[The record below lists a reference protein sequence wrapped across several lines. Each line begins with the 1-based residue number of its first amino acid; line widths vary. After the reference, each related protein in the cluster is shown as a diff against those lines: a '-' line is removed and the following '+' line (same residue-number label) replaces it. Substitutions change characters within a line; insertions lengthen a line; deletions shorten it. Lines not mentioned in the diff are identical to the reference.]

1 MHYLYLCDEMG
12 TKSRTSGTNAR
23 GHLSRAVPKNPKRGL
38 CSYQPGN
45 FHKPDFGESQM
56 NNCLVRPYTAPDW
69 TNLAPLIEAWPFKP
83 ESCDFQHRVPENH
96 QVCQHIREGRGNDGG
111 AWVVVQQ
118 NHVRGFGCFRKLPWD
133 SQQLRLTAA
142 RIDCLLASG
151 SYNEQRS
158 VKEMLLEELLV
169 EAQNLGV
176 WHMSVRVDASD
187 FSSLHVLEEAGFLT
201 VDGLL
206 TFALD
211 LNEHSAVEPVNDF
224 KIRLATAE
232 DAPETAALGRTAYVY
247 DRFHADPFIDRE
259 LADELHANWAHNSC
273 DGKAAD
279 AVLIA
284 EDESGL
290 LGFVTCKLPGDI
302 GSNSTNSRT
311 GTIVLVAS
319 AAHAR
324 GRGVGRSLTM
334 AALEWF
340 RQSGCETVEV
350 GTQLSN
356 IPASRLYQA
365 CGFQLRATSVSL
377 RRLL

>member
-1 MHYLYLCDEMG
+1 
-12 TKSRTSGTNAR
+12 
-23 GHLSRAVPKNPKRGL
+23 
-38 CSYQPGN
+38 
-45 FHKPDFGESQM
+45 M
-56 NNCLVRPYTAPDW
+56 NNCLVRPYTEPDW
-69 TNLAPLIEAWPFKP
+69 TNLELLIKAWSFKP
-83 ESCDFQHRVPENH
+83 EGCEPLARAPEDDA
-96 QVCQHIREGRGNDGG
+96 VCRHIREARGNDGG

-118 NHVRGFGCFRKLPWD
+118 NHVRAFGCFRKLPWD
-133 SQQLRLTAA
+133 SQQLRMPAA
-142 RIDCLLASG
+142 RIDYLLAAG

-176 WHMSVRVDASD
+176 WHMSARVDASD
-187 FSSLHVLEEAGFLT
+187 LSSLHVLEEAGFLT
-201 VDGLL
+201 VDGIL

-211 LNEHSAVEPVNDF
+211 LKAHSAVEPVNDF
-224 KIRLATAE
+224 KIRLATADDGAE
-232 DAPETAALGRTAYVY
+232 AAALARTAYVY

-259 LADELHANWAHNSC
+259 LADELHADWARNSC
-273 DGKAAD
+273 DGKAAN

-284 EDESGL
+284 GDQSGL
-290 LGFVTCKLPGDI
+290 LGFVTCKLPPDS
-302 GSNSTNSRT
+302 GSDSSASRNSSDFRR

-319 AAHAR
+319 APQAR
-324 GRGVGRSLTM
+324 GRGVGYSLTM

-356 IPASRLYQA
+356 IPASRLYQT
-365 CGFQLRATSVSL
+365 CGFRLQATSVSL

>member
-1 MHYLYLCDEMG
+1 M
-12 TKSRTSGTNAR
+12 TRSRTFGTNAR
-23 GHLSRAVPKNPKRGL
+23 GHLSGQFLKTPSEDVFLPAR
-38 CSYQPGN
+38 GN
-45 FHKPDFGESQM
+45 FCKPGFGESQM
-56 NNCLVRPYTAPDW
+56 NNSLVRPYTAPDW
-69 TNLAPLIEAWPFKP
+69 TNLAPLIEAWPFQP
-83 ESCDFQHRVPENH
+83 ERCDFRHPVPEH
-96 QVCQHIREGRGNDGG
+96 QQICRHIREGRGNDGG
-111 AWVVVQQ
+111 AWIVVEQ

-133 SQQLRLTAA
+133 SQQLRMTAA
-142 RIDCLLASG
+142 RIDYLIAAG

-169 EAQNLGV
+169 EAQNVGV
-176 WHMSVRVDASD
+176 WHMSARVDASD
-187 FSSLHVLEEAGFLT
+187 LSSLHVLEEAGFLT

-211 LNEHSAVEPVNDF
+211 LKEPSAVEPTNDF
-224 KIRLATAE
+224 EIRLATAE

-259 LADELHANWAHNSC
+259 LADELYANWVQDSC

-284 EDESGL
+284 EDQSGL
-290 LGFVTCKLPGDI
+290 LGFVTCKLPSDI
-302 GSNSTNSRT
+302 GSNAANSRR

-319 AAHAR
+319 ASHAR
-324 GRGVGRSLTM
+324 GRGVGYSLTM

-340 RQSGCETVEV
+340 RQSGCETVDV
-350 GTQLSN
+350 GAQLSN
-356 IPASRLYQA
+356 IPAARLYQM
-365 CGFQLRATSVSL
+365 CGFRLRATSVSL

>member
-1 MHYLYLCDEMG
+1 
-12 TKSRTSGTNAR
+12 
-23 GHLSRAVPKNPKRGL
+23 
-38 CSYQPGN
+38 
-45 FHKPDFGESQM
+45 M
-56 NNCLVRPYTAPDW
+56 NNSLVRPYTTPDW
-69 TNLAPLIEAWPFKP
+69 TNLAPLIEAWPFNP
-83 ESCDFQHRVPENH
+83 EGCDFHHGVPENH
-96 QVCQHIREGRGNDGG
+96 QVCRHIREGRGNDGG

-118 NHVRGFGCFRKLPWD
+118 NHVRGFGCFRKLPWE
-133 SQQLRLTAA
+133 SQQLRMTTA
-142 RIDCLLASG
+142 RIDYLLAAG

-176 WHMSVRVDASD
+176 WHMSIRVDASD

-290 LGFVTCKLPGDI
+290 LGFVTCKLPGEI
-302 GSNSTNSRT
+302 GNNSSNSRT

>member
-1 MHYLYLCDEMG
+1 
-12 TKSRTSGTNAR
+12 
-23 GHLSRAVPKNPKRGL
+23 
-38 CSYQPGN
+38 
-45 FHKPDFGESQM
+45 M
-56 NNCLVRPYTAPDW
+56 NNSLVRPYTAPDW

-83 ESCDFQHRVPENH
+83 QGCDFQPHGQENH

-118 NHVRGFGCFRKLPWD
+118 DHVRGFGCFRKLPWD
-133 SQQLRLTAA
+133 SEQLRMTAA
-142 RIDCLLASG
+142 RIDYLLAAG

-158 VKEMLLEELLV
+158 VKEMLLEEMLV

-187 FSSLHVLEEAGFLT
+187 FSTLHVLEEAGFLT

-211 LNEHSAVEPVNDF
+211 LKEPSAREPANDF

-232 DAPETAALGRTAYVY
+232 DAAETGALGRTAYVY
-247 DRFHADPFIDRE
+247 DRFHADPFIDGE
-259 LADELHANWAHNSC
+259 LADELHANWVRNSC

-279 AVLIA
+279 AMLIA
-284 EDESGL
+284 EDQSGL
-290 LGFVTCKLPGDI
+290 LGFVTCKLPGDG
-302 GSNSTNSRT
+302 GSNSPNSRT

-319 AAHAR
+319 AAPAR
-324 GRGVGRSLTM
+324 GRGVASSLTM
-334 AALEWF
+334 AALKWF

-356 IPASRLYQA
+356 IPASRLYQT
-365 CGFQLRATSVSL
+365 CGFRLKSTSVSL
-377 RRLL
+377 RRML

>member
-1 MHYLYLCDEMG
+1 
-12 TKSRTSGTNAR
+12 
-23 GHLSRAVPKNPKRGL
+23 
-38 CSYQPGN
+38 
-45 FHKPDFGESQM
+45 M

-69 TNLAPLIEAWPFKP
+69 TSLAPLFAARPVKP
-83 ESCDFQHRVPENH
+83 AGCDDEQRVPENGP
-96 QVCQHIREGRGNDGG
+96 VCQHIREAQGDDGG
-111 AWVVVQQ
+111 AWIVVQQ

-133 SQQLRLTAA
+133 SQQLRVPAA
-142 RIDCLLASG
+142 RIDYLLAAG

-158 VKEMLLEELLV
+158 IKEMLLEELLV

-176 WHMSVRVDASD
+176 WHMSARVDASD
-187 FSSLHVLEEAGFLT
+187 ISSLHVLEEAGFLT
-201 VDGLL
+201 VDGIL

-211 LNEHSAVEPVNDF
+211 LKDHTEVATVNNF
-224 KIRLATAE
+224 KIRLATAD
-232 DAPETAALGRTAYVY
+232 DAAAAAALAGTAYVH

-259 LADELHANWAHNSC
+259 LADQLHANWVRNSC

-284 EDESGL
+284 EDENGL
-290 LGFVTCKLPGDI
+290 LGFVTCKVSGDARH
-302 GSNSTNSRT
+302 NSPDARR

-319 AAHAR
+319 ATHAR
-324 GRGVGRSLTM
+324 SRRVGYGLTM

-356 IPASRLYQA
+356 IPASRLYQK
-365 CGFQLRATSVSL
+365 CGFRLKATSVSL